1 MLLYSGVSPFL
12 FHQPEKEWVVMD
24 GRAIALIIQ
33 LVRALPLDRLSRAE
47 PDWEQHKATLISSG
61 RVPVSSPVAELPT
74 ASISARSVVRVP
86 DQYPSP
92 AAAPLPTTQ
101 ETVDELKRRLGREMY
116 RLQMDLVAGGR
127 IAGKP
132 CDCLHKHTEM
142 GLLPIVEELV
152 TMDANPVY
160 DRVINWSEEHLPE
173 FTVDAVTRNDPEHYR
188 GLAPSIRELRK
199 ELLGTEHLSALTN
212 RS

>member
-1 MLLYSGVSPFL
+1 MN
-12 FHQPEKEWVVMD
+12 
-24 GRAIALIIQ
+24 GRIIATIIQ
-33 LVRALPLDRLSRAE
+33 MVRALPLNNLSRSE
-47 PDWEQHKATLISSG
+47 PDWEKHKAAIISSS
-61 RVPVSSPVAELPT
+61 RIQVSSPVEELPT
-74 ASISARSVVRVP
+74 ASISGGSVVRVP

-116 RLQMDLVAGGR
+116 RLQTDLVAGGR
-127 IAGKP
+127 IADKP

-152 TMDANPVY
+152 SMDSNPVY
-160 DRVINWSEEHLPE
+160 DQIINWSEKHLPE
-173 FTVDAVTRNDPEHYR
+173 FTLDAVTRNDPKYYR
-188 GLAPSIRELRK
+188 SLAPDMRNLRK
-199 ELLGTEHLSALTN
+199 ELLGTEQLSALTS